1 MIYTTSQVQKQLI
14 ELVQKALREGQI
26 QFKSTEGQVF
36 VIRPVPSAKFSKSS
50 PLDVRGIKL
59 PVTTNDI
66 LQAVRESRQRYSS

>member
-14 ELVQKALREGQI
+14 ELLQKALREGQI

-36 VIRPVPSAKFSKSS
+36 VIRPVPSAKSSKSS

>member
-14 ELVQKALREGQI
+14 ELLQKALREGQV

-36 VIRPVPSAKFSKSS
+36 VIRPVTSVEPSKSS

-59 PVTTNDI
+59 PVTTSDI
-66 LQAVRESRQRYSS
+66 LQAVRESRQRYAS